1 MFKSMFTNVMT
12 GSDDKARWALAY
24 VEFGLSEVLSGIIGS
39 TDPRRRI
46 CGIGGTGGR
55 LWYES
60 TTDFRLHP

>member
-46 CGIGGTGGR
+46 CGIGGTD
-55 LWYES
+55 LLISSE
-60 TTDFRLHP
+60 FRMAQF